1 MRFPSELNV
10 SIAALAAILTIPVS
24 AGAAAAETTPT
35 SPAVEVPAIKV
46 TAPAAAPT
54 TTEVAATVNGVAI
67 SRAEVEQAA
76 RMLLAQS
83 RTPAPT
89 DPQQQRQ
96 VQDAALNLLIE
107 QELLYQAAKGISL
120 ADLDKRVEEK
130 FKAAQARMGSPAAF
144 EQALGQAGLT
154 GQEFKDRLARE
165 LLIADYI
172 DQEVT
177 AKISPTTDQ
186 AKQFYDA
193 NLDKFK
199 QPETLK
205 ASHILIGA
213 DAKATP
219 EERQAAQQK
228 ANDLLAKIKGGA
240 DFAELAKAESTCPS
254 AKKGGDLGSFGRG
267 QMVKPFEEVAFSLQ
281 DGEVSEVVE
290 TPFGYHIIK
299 SQGKTPSETVPFAQ
313 VEERIKSLLKNEEAK
328 KRLTAKIEEL
338 KQTAKIEKPAS
349 ANP

>member
-1 MRFPSELNV
+1 MRFPSELYV
-10 SIAALAAILTIPVS
+10 SIAALAAILTIPVIAS
-24 AGAAAAETTPT
+24 AAAGTTPT
-35 SPAVEVPAIKV
+35 SPAVATPAVTV
-46 TAPAAAPT
+46 TAPIAVPT
-54 TTEVAATVNGVAI
+54 TSEVVATVNGVAI
-67 SRAEVEQAA
+67 SRIEVDQAL
-76 RMLLAQS
+76 RMLHAQS
-83 RTPAPT
+83 QTPAPT
-89 DPQQQRQ
+89 DPQQQRK
-96 VQDAALNLLIE
+96 VQDAALNLLIDE
-107 QELLYQAAKGISL
+107 ELLYQAAKGLSVT
-120 ADLDKRVEEK
+120 DLDKRVEEK
-130 FKAAQARMGSPAAF
+130 FNAAQARLGSPAAF

-154 GQEFKDRLARE
+154 GQEFKDRLARD
-165 LLIADYI
+165 LLIANYI

-177 AKISPTTDQ
+177 AKIILTTEQ

-193 NLDKFK
+193 NPDKFK
-199 QPETLK
+199 QPETVK

-219 EERQAAQQK
+219 EEKQAAQQK

-281 DGEVSEVVE
+281 DGAVSEVVE

-313 VEERIKSLLKNEEAK
+313 VEERIKTLLKNEEAK
-328 KRLTAKIEEL
+328 KQLAVKIEAL
-338 KQTAKIEKPAS
+338 KQTAKIEKPSS

>member
-1 MRFPSELNV
+1 M
-10 SIAALAAILTIPVS
+10 
-24 AGAAAAETTPT
+24 
-35 SPAVEVPAIKV
+35 
-46 TAPAAAPT
+46 
-54 TTEVAATVNGVAI
+54 
-67 SRAEVEQAA
+67 
-76 RMLLAQS
+76 
-83 RTPAPT
+83 
-89 DPQQQRQ
+89 
-96 VQDAALNLLIE
+96 
-107 QELLYQAAKGISL
+107 
-120 ADLDKRVEEK
+120 
-130 FKAAQARMGSPAAF
+130 
-144 EQALGQAGLT
+144 
-154 GQEFKDRLARE
+154 
-165 LLIADYI
+165 
-172 DQEVT
+172 
-177 AKISPTTDQ
+177 SPTTDQ

-193 NLDKFK
+193 NPDKFK

-219 EERQAAQQK
+219 EEKQAAQQK
-228 ANDLLAKIKGGA
+228 ANELLAKIKGGA

-313 VEERIKSLLKNEEAK
+313 VEERIKSLLKNDEAK
-328 KRLTAKIEEL
+328 KWLTAKIGEL
-338 KQTAKIEKPAS
+338 KQTAKIEKPSS